1 MSVCVCA
8 CVCMCVRACSCVCVC
23 VCVCVRAYVT
33 EVGCSRG
40 GTRLV
45 MHNLHTCTLYCV
57 CVDHK
62 RTQSGRGS

>member
-1 MSVCVCA
+1 M
-8 CVCMCVRACSCVCVC
+8 
-23 VCVCVRAYVT
+23 CVCVRAYVT

-57 CVDHK
+57 CVTTSGHNQGEVAVADAVGEQQLK
-62 RTQSGRGS
+62 QTQLGSSS